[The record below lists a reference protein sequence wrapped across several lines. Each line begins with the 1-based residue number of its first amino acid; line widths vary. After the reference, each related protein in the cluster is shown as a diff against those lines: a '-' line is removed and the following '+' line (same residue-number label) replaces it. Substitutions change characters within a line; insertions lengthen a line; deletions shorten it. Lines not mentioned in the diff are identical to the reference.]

1 MTDVVVNTINK
12 PSKLKTL
19 GKSLGVLMLTI
30 LVYLGAA
37 VATGFISAFSN
48 NIETSSFAIIFDSQI
63 TIAYL
68 LTYYSLAH
76 FYKMTERQNYLLFV
90 TTLLLSFTTN
100 YIQGTIALLIL
111 LPLLRKLRSL
121 SRRKTRRSSPTTRL

>member
-1 MTDVVVNTINK
+1 MPDTSLNTS

-19 GKSLGVLMLTI
+19 GKSLGVLILTI

-111 LPLLRKLRSL
+111 LPLLRKLKLIEKPAQS
-121 SRRKTRRSSPTTRL
+121 

>member
-1 MTDVVVNTINK
+1 MLKIAFRFLTTII
-12 PSKLKTL
+12 
-19 GKSLGVLMLTI
+19 VFV

-90 TTLLLSFTTN
+90 ATLLLSFTTN
-100 YIQGTIALLIL
+100 YIQGTISLLIL
-111 LPLLRKLRSL
+111 LPILRKLKL
-121 SRRKTRRSSPTTRL
+121 IESPTQS

>member
-1 MTDVVVNTINK
+1 M
-12 PSKLKTL
+12 LKNAL
-19 GKSLGVLMLTI
+19 RVLSTVI
-30 LVYLGAA
+30 VFVLVYLGAA

-48 NIETSSFAIIFDSQI
+48 NVETSSFAIIFDSQI

-90 TTLLLSFTTN
+90 ATLLLSFTTN

-111 LPLLRKLRSL
+111 LPILRKLKL
-121 SRRKTRRSSPTTRL
+121 MDNPTQS